1 MKNPN
6 RAVHRAVFSAVDGAV
21 NGAVVDS
28 SHPALAD
35 YLREVS
41 PGAGVE

>member
-35 YLREVS
+35 YLRE
-41 PGAGVE
+41 AL